1 MKLLSI
7 DVGIKNLAFC
17 LFDKNPDQTRSILLW
32 DIVNLCGKDNLC
44 TCNKPAKYEVEQ
56 LSPENVKYF
65 CIKCAK
71 KSDYIIPT
79 TNLSYKIIKKM
90 KLHELNLLISKY
102 NIPTKADDS
111 KKRDD
116 VLKNVIFFMKTKLLQ
131 PVNKSSA
138 NQLDLVSIG
147 ISLMKSFDTIFK
159 DHLETIEC
167 IVIEN
172 QISPIANRMKT
183 LQGMLAQYFIM
194 HNKTK
199 IVFVSSANKLKGH
212 LNANEIDTNEIDTN
226 AIDTNAI
233 DTNAIDTN
241 AIEIVDTVDTKNKKT
256 TYADRKKEGVRI
268 TLNLLQDNY
277 IQWLPHFTKNKKKD
291 DLADAFLQGNWYLNK
306 K

>member
-17 LFDKNPDQTRSILLW
+17 LFDKNPDQSRSILLW

-44 TCNKPAKYEVEQ
+44 SCNKPAKYEVEE
-56 LSPENVKYF
+56 SSHENMKYF

-79 TNLSYKIIKKM
+79 INLSYKIIKKM
-90 KLHELNLLISKY
+90 KLNDLNMLISKY
-102 NIPTKADDS
+102 NIPVKADDS

-116 VLKNVIFFMKTKLLQ
+116 VLKNIIFFMKTKLLQ

-138 NQLDLVSIG
+138 NHLDLVSIG

-212 LNANEIDTNEIDTN
+212 TNAIDAN

-233 DTNAIDTN
+233 D
-241 AIEIVDTVDTKNKKT
+241 AIETCIKKT

-291 DLADAFLQGNWYLNK
+291 DLADAFLQGNWFLNK